1 MHNNRFSVFV
11 PGRQLHVWEEPLL
24 SHVILVILIVC
35 RVPMA
40 MHDVKVGRARKGKN
54 FVAMEKKYLYTN
66 MLYMC

>member
-1 MHNNRFSVFV
+1 
-11 PGRQLHVWEEPLL
+11 
-24 SHVILVILIVC
+24 
-35 RVPMA
+35 MA